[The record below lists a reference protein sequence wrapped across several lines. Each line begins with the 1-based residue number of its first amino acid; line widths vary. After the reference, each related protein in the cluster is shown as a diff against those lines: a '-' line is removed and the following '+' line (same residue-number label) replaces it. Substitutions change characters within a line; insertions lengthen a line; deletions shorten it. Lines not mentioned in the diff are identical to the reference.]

1 MILRFLKI
9 AFIFLVLL
17 GLTLIEQSCR
27 PRKAEVMQAPV
38 EPPIVVQAP
47 LPDKADS
54 LIAVVKSSDISSR
67 WFSARVNVESLI
79 EKENRSFNANLRICK
94 DSAIWMS
101 ISPALGIE
109 VARALIDKDSVRFI
123 NRLNSTYFKG
133 GFSYLNK
140 MLQVDV
146 NYKMIE
152 AVLLGN
158 VYLHYGVDKYI
169 QDRENAELV
178 LSTLKFRKIKRE
190 NEFEIPQILTQ
201 EIWYSPAQQKIT
213 KMEMQDYRPTRKFNV
228 RYNAFE
234 TVEGV
239 SLPVKMNI
247 EASANKELKI
257 SLEYSKIGLNKEL
270 NLPFNIPD
278 GYEAIH

>member
-1 MILRFLKI
+1 MKLNRLKYSSLLFL
-9 AFIFLVLL
+9 LL
-17 GLTLIEQSCR
+17 ISVSLFNSCR
-27 PRKAEVMQAPV
+27 SRKQEVPKPEPSQAVQLSPV
-38 EPPIVVQAP
+38 
-47 LPDKADS
+47 PDTADS
-54 LIAVVKSSDISSR
+54 LALVVKGSDLR
-67 WFSARVNVESLI
+67 TQWFSARVNVDATI
-79 EKENRSFNANLRICK
+79 DKENRSFNANLRICK

-109 VARALIDKDSVRFI
+109 VARVLIDKDSVRFI

-133 GFSYLNK
+133 GFAYLNNL
-140 MLQVDV
+140 LQVDV
-146 NYKMIE
+146 NFKMIQS
-152 AVLLGN
+152 VLIGN
-158 VYLHYGVDKYI
+158 AYLHYGVDKYI

-190 NEFEIPQILTQ
+190 NELEPPQILTQ

-213 KMEMQDYRPTRKFNV
+213 RMEMQDYRPTRKFSV

-234 TVEGV
+234 MVDGMSV
-239 SLPVKMNI
+239 PAKINI

-257 SLEYSKIGLNKEL
+257 ALEYSKIGLNKEL

-278 GYEAIH
+278 GYEPIR

>member
-1 MILRFLKI
+1 VILRFLKI
-9 AFIFLVLL
+9 AFIFLVLF
-17 GLTLIEQSCR
+17 GLTFIEQSCR
-27 PRKAEVMQAPV
+27 PRKAEVVQSPV
-38 EPPIVVQAP
+38 ETPVAVQVP

-54 LIAVVKSSDISSR
+54 LIAVVKASDISSR
-67 WFSARVNVESLI
+67 WFSARVNVDAVI

-257 SLEYSKIGLNKEL
+257 ALEYSKIGLNKEL